1 MLEEEQTEAEEMR
14 HSLESNRDLISK
26 LKTELQKSIDKIK
39 AGDSIT
45 SLLMQE
51 KS

>member
-1 MLEEEQTEAEEMR
+1 MR

-39 AGDSIT
+39 AGDSMI
-45 SLLMQE
+45 SLLEQE
-51 KS
+51 KSSLGEEIQQLTT